1 MRIHLGLGLG
11 SPFLLGCLHC
21 ERPWDDLGM
30 QALGLETIGFW
41 IPLRVGALG
50 PLNLFLF
57 ASTAWRAALALSFQ
71 CKTHSEPKYRC
82 TPAPPPL
89 DTWTFGHRRGAG
101 KDLVR
106 FPNSLGCL
114 HKSGENGCE
123 CVYTRGSGNLTS
135 KDHTC
140 RQVKLA

>member
-1 MRIHLGLGLG
+1 
-11 SPFLLGCLHC
+11 
-21 ERPWDDLGM
+21 M

-82 TPAPPPL
+82 TPAPPLSTMWTPLGHL
-89 DTWTFGHRRGAG
+89 DTEAVLAKIIHAG
-101 KDLVR
+101 KS
-106 FPNSLGCL
+106 SLRR
-114 HKSGENGCE
+114 EA
-123 CVYTRGSGNLTS
+123 S
-135 KDHTC
+135 KYKGTC
-140 RQVKLA
+140 QLPIKAEFYNILMVTFVSRNNYMGGDAI

>member
-1 MRIHLGLGLG
+1 
-11 SPFLLGCLHC
+11 
-21 ERPWDDLGM
+21 M

-101 KDLVR
+101 KDAGKS
-106 FPNSLGCL
+106 SLRR
-114 HKSGENGCE
+114 EA
-123 CVYTRGSGNLTS
+123 S
-135 KDHTC
+135 KYKGTC
-140 RQVKLA
+140 QLPIKAEFYNILMVTFVSRNNYMGGDAI